1 MKEILSIPKE
11 DKRMID
17 EREINKETQQ
27 RVDDSDTRID
37 FKSVCDKFINVVNY
51 DTIKTELDECG
62 IRPLC
67 SDEKY
72 VAYLWLASRVNYY
85 SLANRWGALPIQFPD
100 NPRSL
105 CVAFSVAKYINKK
118 RGKTDDE
125 LVKSITETFSN
136 VAEIVQLKLY
146 IDSKSTITN
155 PKLLGMLRHNRYV
168 NLYREME
175 IELLGHHYNAD
186 DTMGLTLFATADCA
200 KSLDNTAQICILI
213 VKMIYT
219 FILKAYPDYA
229 FNLVL
234 DNGFARELPYDII
247 RMGMILLNQ
256 YLDDFDRTFY
266 SDDDIRYKGVLK
278 AYRIVKEEL
287 VIGEGLFGDN
297 LLGYTEND
305 VDKVVNEIIRIR
317 FTKLDVFNAILSSIS
332 D

>member
-1 MKEILSIPKE
+1 M
-11 DKRMID
+11 
-17 EREINKETQQ
+17 
-27 RVDDSDTRID
+27 D
-37 FKSVCDKFINVVNY
+37 FKSVCDKFIKVVNY
-51 DTIKTELDECG
+51 NTIKTELDECG
-62 IRPLC
+62 IRPLY

-85 SLANRWGALPIQFPD
+85 SLTNRWGALPIQFPD

-105 CVAFSVAKYINKK
+105 CIAFSVAKYINKK

-136 VAEIVQLKLY
+136 VADIVQLKLY
-146 IDSKSTITN
+146 VDSKSAIAN
-155 PKLLGMLRHNRYV
+155 PKLLKMLTLNRYV
-168 NLYREME
+168 NLYQEME
-175 IELLGHHYNAD
+175 IDSMDRYNAD
-186 DTMGLTLFATADCA
+186 DTMGLTLFATVDCA
-200 KSLDNTAQICILI
+200 KSLDKTAQICILI

-234 DNGFARELPYDII
+234 DNGFVRELPYDII

-256 YLDDFDRTFY
+256 YLADFDRAFY
-266 SDDDIRYKGVLK
+266 SDDDIRYKDVLK
-278 AYRIVKEEL
+278 AYKIVKEEL
-287 VIGEGLFGDN
+287 VMGDGLFGDN

-317 FTKLDVFNAILSSIS
+317 FTKIDVFDVILSSVT